1 MCLSLEGE
9 EKGWQRSSIDGHA
22 GLNIRIAEH
31 TFDELGM

>member
-1 MCLSLEGE
+1 MAAIHRL
-9 EKGWQRSSIDGHA
+9 IGHA